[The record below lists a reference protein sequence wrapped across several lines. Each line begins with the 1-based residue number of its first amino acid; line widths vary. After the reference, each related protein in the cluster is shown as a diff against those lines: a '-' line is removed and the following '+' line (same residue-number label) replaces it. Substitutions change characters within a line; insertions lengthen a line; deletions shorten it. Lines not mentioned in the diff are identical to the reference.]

1 MPSAGETMFSELVIH
16 LSNGLTRLRRP
27 RCRPEEVLLLLP
39 HCLQRQ
45 DCGLNL
51 AADVLNCKR
60 CGRCGIAAVIRL
72 HEKYGIRLAIASG
85 GRQAAALVRR
95 PENRLILAVACPKE
109 LAMGI
114 LATFPKP
121 VYAVRN
127 IIGNAPC
134 VNTGVDCAGIETAI
148 RRFVIL

>member
-1 MPSAGETMFSELVIH
+1 MFSELVIH

-27 RCRPEEVLLLLP
+27 RCRPEGILVLLP

-51 AADVLNCKR
+51 VADVLNCKR
-60 CGRCGIAAVIRL
+60 CGRCGIAGIIRL
-72 HEKYGIRLAIASG
+72 QEKYGVRLAIASG
-85 GRQAAALVRR
+85 GRQAVALVRR

-121 VYAVRN
+121 VYVVRN
-127 IIGNAPC
+127 ITGTTPC
-134 VNTGVDCAGIETAI
+134 VNTGVDCACIETAI
-148 RRFVIL
+148 RRFIIL

>member
-1 MPSAGETMFSELVIH
+1 MFSQLIIF

-27 RCRPEEVLLLLP
+27 RCRPEEILVLLP
-39 HCLQRQ
+39 HCLQRR

-51 AADVLNCKR
+51 TESVLNCKR
-60 CGRCGIAAVIRL
+60 CGRCGIAALISL
-72 HEKYGIRLAIASG
+72 HERYGVRLAVASG
-85 GRQAAALVRR
+85 GRQAVALVRR

-121 VYAVRN
+121 VYVVKN
-127 IIGNAPC
+127 TVGETPC
-134 VNTGVDCAGIETAI
+134 INTGVDCACIETAI
-148 RRFVIL
+148 RRFILS

>member
-1 MPSAGETMFSELVIH
+1 MFSEFIIS

-27 RCRPEEVLLLLP
+27 RCRPEEILILLP

-45 DCGLNL
+45 GCPLDL
-51 AADVLNCKR
+51 AESVLNCQR
-60 CGRCGIAAVIRL
+60 CGRCGIADIIRL
-72 HEKYGIRLAIASG
+72 HERYGVRLAVASG
-85 GRQAAALVRR
+85 GRQAVALVRR
-95 PENRLILAVACPKE
+95 PENRLVLAIACPKE

-121 VYAVRN
+121 VYVVRN
-127 IIGNAPC
+127 IVGQVPC
-134 VNTGVDCAGIETAI
+134 LNTGIDGACVEAAI